1 MDKVYT
7 SIPWQMLKYHK
18 AQQSALPDNSVSAD
32 NELWFGVPLV
42 VCDVV
47 VSLQPNPLLTFGQE
61 AIITGFT
68 LSELHY

>member
-1 MDKVYT
+1 
-7 SIPWQMLKYHK
+7 MLEHHK
-18 AQQSALPDNSVSAD
+18 AQQSGLPDDSVSTD
-32 NELWFGVPLV
+32 DELRFGVPLV